1 MTFPSFELELD
12 KQGAAVDPG
21 AVAAA
26 IAGFRQSGATDLF
39 VFSHGWN
46 NHKTEARDLYTRF
59 FERVEAGLLPA
70 LAGRSFGVLAVLWP
84 SKKFADRDLIP
95 GGAASFGS
103 ATGDDDLIARLE
115 AFKSEVERLGEEAVV
130 PEREAAL
137 TEAQSLVADL
147 EDDSA
152 AQERFVAL
160 IRSVLLRGGG
170 ESEDGSDNLLTGDPQ
185 ELLEALAQPVPP
197 VVDSGAGGAAGFRG
211 DDLEGGAAGLG
222 DLLSGAKEGARRL
235 LNATT
240 YYQMKERAGLVGRT
254 GVAEAVREIHRALP
268 ALRLHLV
275 GHSFGGRVVTSAADA
290 LGPEVPLAT
299 LTLLQ
304 TAYSHNGLAEKFD
317 GVHDGFFRKVLSE
330 RKVSGPILIS
340 HTKNDRAVGIAYPLA
355 SRLRRQNAASLGDE
369 NDPYGGMGR
378 NGAQHTPEAVPG
390 TLLPVGGAYDFQGGK
405 VYNLRSDEF
414 IGGHSDIA
422 KDEVAFALLTA
433 VVRAR

>member
-1 MTFPSFELELD
+1 MTFPSFELALD
-12 KQGAAVDPG
+12 KRGTAVDPRS
-21 AVAAA
+21 VAAA
-26 IAGFRQSGATDLF
+26 IDGFRQAGTSDLF

-46 NHKTEARDLYTRF
+46 NHMDEARDLYTRF
-59 FERVEAGLLPA
+59 FARVEAGLLPA
-70 LAGRSFGVLAVLWP
+70 VAGRTFGVLAVLWP
-84 SKKFADRDLIP
+84 SKKFADKDLIP

-115 AFKSEVERLGEEAVV
+115 ALKSEPERLGEEAVV

-137 TEAQSLVADL
+137 SEAQSLVADL
-147 EDDSA
+147 DSDAA
-152 AQERFVAL
+152 AQERFVEL
-160 IRSVLLRGGG
+160 VRSVLVPGAG
-170 ESEDGSDNLLTGDPQ
+170 EAEDGSDNLLTGDPQ
-185 ELLEALAQPVPP
+185 ELLEALAEPVPP
-197 VVDSGAGGAAGFRG
+197 AVDSEAGGAAGFPG
-211 DDLEGGAAGLG
+211 GDLEGGAAGLG
-222 DLLSGAKEGARRL
+222 DFLSGAKEGARRL

-254 GVAEAVREIHRALP
+254 GVAVAVREIHRALP

-340 HTKNDRAVGIAYPLA
+340 HTRNDRAVGIAYPLA
-355 SRLRRQNAASLGDE
+355 SRLRRQNAAALGDE

-405 VYNLRSDEF
+405 VYNLRADEF

-433 VVRAR
+433 VAKA